1 MEVEA
6 ILRDILMVLIAA
18 QVAAELSPRLGIPT
32 VVGEIL
38 AGFLVGPS
46 LLGVVDPTLV
56 LEVLAELGVILL
68 LVEVGMQMDLA
79 DLRAVG
85 GSALSVALLGVA
97 APLVGGVAVMS
108 ALGAEFGIAL
118 FLGASLTA
126 TSVGITARVFRE
138 LRMVSA
144 VEARTVLGAAV
155 ADDVIGLLA
164 LTVVIAVVA
173 GGGLSAIGT
182 VGTVALAGGFLIV
195 AVGAVRFAPW
205 LFEVIGRVTR
215 TEGALVALSLA
226 FVLLVA
232 QLAGVAG
239 LAPVI
244 GAFVAGLVLARHPRR
259 HRIRSELVPLSH
271 LLVPV
276 FFLQIGINVRL
287 QALFNAEV
295 IAVAAALLLV
305 AVAGKILSGLAASR
319 GDRLLI
325 GLGMLPRGEVGLI
338 FAGLGLR
345 EGILDDTGYGSLV
358 LVVLLTTL
366 MAPALLRRRAS
377 AVSSRDTAGELSR
390 SEKVGAGEPPGL
402 VLEGGVLELGSLPH
416 PGVALETAFEAALAV
431 ARSATPGD
439 RLLAW
444 LGREVPSFT
453 WSRPAATAFL
463 AVLMRGNERSWR
475 FLDVT
480 GVLERAL
487 PELAECLRLRQADP
501 SELDPEA
508 AFRWRSIERLQSADG
523 DRMLGAEL
531 AQLARPDRLYLAALV
546 QETAGGGPEGVR
558 LARRLVQRLDL
569 GAAAEQ
575 QVVRLLGEGPLLR
588 AAAAR
593 SEAFKE
599 EPVLQLAVHFGSAEP
614 AQASYV
620 MALAAGHLEEWE
632 RARLD
637 ELHRLVQSALA
648 DVELTDRGAR
658 NLVERKRAGAL
669 RESRDDQR
677 VAARV
682 RTAPWRHVLAQ
693 EPARLVR
700 QAHLIEGLYSGTGK
714 TCSVQAVAEGSWVIE
729 LVRSDRLEAFA
740 DATGVLLQA
749 GVSVEEAAT
758 VVWDRA
764 RVLSFAVG
772 GPAAML
778 PDDLEQAM
786 RSAALHPLQSSPMTD
801 AEVAFDNDASPWH
814 TLCDIAAPDRR
825 GLLHAIAV
833 AAAASGADVRA
844 ALVRTES
851 GRAVDHFEILDRR
864 GNKLNARSQEELTR
878 LLRSGTVHRKRGRS
892 PLPLR
897 LRPAVSVGGG
907 ALSGFS
913 KFVTKS

>member
-1 MEVEA
+1 MEVGT
-6 ILRDILMVLIAA
+6 ILRDILVVLIAA

-46 LLGVVDPTLV
+46 LLGVVDPTVV
-56 LEVLAELGVILL
+56 LDVLAELGVILL

-85 GSALSVALLGVA
+85 GSALSVAVLGVA
-97 APLVGGVAVMS
+97 APLVGGFAVMS
-108 ALGAEFGIAL
+108 ALGADFGIAL
-118 FLGASLTA
+118 FLGAALTA
-126 TSVGITARVFRE
+126 TSVGITARVFTE
-138 LRMVSA
+138 LRMVA
-144 VEARTVLGAAV
+144 TVEARTVLGAAV

-164 LTVVIAVVA
+164 LTVVGAIVA
-173 GGGLSAIGT
+173 GAGLSATGMAATI
-182 VGTVALAGGFLIV
+182 ALAGGFLIV
-195 AVGAVRFAPW
+195 AVGAGLRFAPW
-205 LFEVIGRVTR
+205 LFEVIGRITR

-259 HRIRSELVPLSH
+259 HRIRSELVPVGH

-287 QALFNAEV
+287 QALFKTEV
-295 IAVAAALLLV
+295 VVAAAALLAV
-305 AVAGKILSGLAASR
+305 AVAGKVLSGLAASR

-366 MAPALLRRRAS
+366 MAPALLRWRAS
-377 AVSSRDTAGELSR
+377 TISSRKRGGEPS
-390 SEKVGAGEPPGL
+390 SVEKVGTGEPRGL
-402 VLEGGVLELGSLPH
+402 VLEGGVLELGSPPH

-431 ARSATPGD
+431 SRSAMPGD

-444 LGREVPSFT
+444 LGREVPSFS
-453 WSRPAATAFL
+453 WNRSAATAFL
-463 AVLMRGNERSWR
+463 EVLMRGNERSWR

-487 PELAECLRLRQADP
+487 PELAESLRLRQADP

-508 AFRWRSIERLQSADG
+508 AFRWRLIERLQAGAEDKG
-523 DRMLGAEL
+523 LGAEL

-575 QVVRLLGEGPLLR
+575 QVVRLLGEGPLLK

-593 SEAFKE
+593 SQAFE
-599 EPVLQLAVHFGSAEP
+599 EETVLQLAVHFGSAEP
-614 AQASYV
+614 ARASYV
-620 MALAAGHLEEWE
+620 MALAAGHLDEWE

-648 DVELTDRGAR
+648 NVELTDRGAR
-658 NLVERKRAGAL
+658 NLVERKRARAL
-669 RESRDDQR
+669 QQSRDDQW
-677 VAARV
+677 VSARV
-682 RTAPWRHVLAQ
+682 NTAPWRHVLAQ
-693 EPARLVR
+693 EPARLVQ
-700 QAHLIEGLYSGTGK
+700 QAHLIEGLYNGAGK
-714 TCSVQAVAEGSWVIE
+714 TCSLQAVAEDRWVIE
-729 LVRSDRLEAFA
+729 LVSSDRLEAFA

-749 GVSVEEAAT
+749 GVNVEQAAA

-764 RVLSFAVG
+764 RVLSFIVKG
-772 GPAAML
+772 SAASL

-786 RSAALHPLQSSPMTD
+786 RSAATHPLQSSPMTD
-801 AEVAFDNDASPWH
+801 AEVGFDNEASPWH

-833 AAAASGADVRA
+833 AAAASGVAVRA

-851 GRAVDHFEILDRR
+851 GRAVDHLEIVDRR

-878 LLRSGTVHRKRGRS
+878 LLRSGTKQRKRSRS
-892 PLPLR
+892 HLSFR
-897 LRPAVSVGGG
+897 LRPTAPVRGVHYPD
-907 ALSGFS
+907 FRNP
-913 KFVTKS
+913 